1 MLLIANYSQ
10 FVGKKQV
17 SGRFLDYFAN
27 LHNHLTGYSDVVYLE
42 FVIGSL
48 FFKVL
53 SHPDPNPQ

>member
-27 LHNHLTGYSDVVYLE
+27 LHNVGLPYILDKE
-42 FVIGSL
+42 
-48 FFKVL
+48 
-53 SHPDPNPQ
+53 